1 MHSVPAQQPLLRI
14 SGCPAEHTA
23 TNKLNELFR
32 SLHRRDVRADADW
45 MSNDAIQDDVPLL
58 DGVVSI
64 KPAHKHV
71 ASIAA
76 PAGRLLRRLSKL
88 RNVPDETIYVANRNC
103 AAAIRRVENR
113 RNLTINIADI
123 DRWPTGRSDSEE
135 FAWDHQALEFGP
147 ERNQMKI
154 SNTETLHQPGRGL
167 VRPTDDVGQAQGPGT
182 LFDQGEMVT
191 GADEQKDDVAFVLQG
206 FGRT

>member
-1 MHSVPAQQPLLRI
+1 M
-14 SGCPAEHTA
+14 
-23 TNKLNELFR
+23 
-32 SLHRRDVRADADW
+32 
-45 MSNDAIQDDVPLL
+45 L
-58 DGVVSI
+58 DGVASI

-88 RNVPDETIYVANRNC
+88 RNVPDETFYIADRNC
-103 AAAIRRVENR
+103 AAAIRRVENQ
-113 RNLTINIADI
+113 RNFAINIADI

-154 SNTETLHQPGRGL
+154 RNTENSPSTWK
-167 VRPTDDVGQAQGPGT
+167 
-182 LFDQGEMVT
+182 
-191 GADEQKDDVAFVLQG
+191 GAGKAY
-206 FGRT
+206 R